1 MKPRTMSKSIKNK
14 VWRVGKDDVGRP
26 ILQWKAD
33 EIAATDHTPDTAD
46 PLGRTFNMLKCLEVP
61 GLTLANEVE
70 SNVDGRNPYD
80 NDLD

>member
-1 MKPRTMSKSIKNK
+1 MKPRTMNNSIKNK
-14 VWRVGKDDVGRP
+14 IWRVGKDDVGRP
-26 ILQWKAD
+26 ILQWNAD
-33 EIAATDHTPDTAD
+33 EIAAADHSPDAVD
-46 PLGRTFNMLKCLEVP
+46 QLGRTFNMLKRLEVP